1 MAKGEKEEAPI
12 DKRVQWLEQRII
24 TALKAKP
31 VDTRKL
37 IDNEDSRGQINEFL
51 DTADARHLYVYQSSS
66 GMLVARI
73 EPPEELKRKGI
84 YFSKTNREKISD
96 DQHMKEKIVFGDLCP
111 DALSGLNTMTRNVYA
126 QIIKR
131 EKRNVSQVPD
141 VAVAELMDDTNGLLA
156 QMLVT
161 LGLSQGKT
169 LLPMPP
175 VQLPSRVGDGPFDAE
190 FLYHLESSI
199 IAWTAQIRAAIDSS
213 PEEMFTDPSTGKA
226 THPGP
231 LDEIEFWKNKTDNLS
246 TLEEQLYSVKALK
259 ILIILKKTES
269 SYYVPFSQLMNELKE
284 ASAEARDNYR
294 FLKPIQ
300 PDFEA
305 MCPSFPGHTEFTQ
318 LATSGTFKR
327 LFHYLFLL
335 WTQSGFYNT
344 STRLV
349 VLLRLMCNDLI
360 GIATEHVNVEEFAKS
375 FEKKDAIGRLG
386 ETLAICGQFK
396 AAYFHYKSYVSTIAR
411 PWKFQNTAFF
421 SRLDVFLERC
431 HDLLDTM
438 ETAVLFDKMENIKV
452 GGSKSQI
459 HTREAEEIKAE
470 FDEAYLKFFGVEY
483 NLLDVD
489 ETRFD
494 TDYSNFR
501 ATIRELERRLGA
513 ILVTT
518 IDEAKA
524 ISEIF
529 KAVDTFDGFTDRTV
543 VQLEWFKK
551 QKAVLDSFHQDLL
564 VAQEAFYQGDSF
576 GSYPNIPPLAASVVR
591 CSALLDRINESYNRI
606 GELSPAI
613 LESESGKEAME
624 LYEKLRTALDTTI
637 KEKYEAWCAD
647 VGSISMDKLKLPLLE
662 IDRNNNLKVNF
673 DPALVKTL
681 REVYYLEVMNSFDSR
696 DRQKLDVPTDVQAVF
711 EKRETY
717 RSQTMKLDY
726 VSSTFNNFM
735 SSLRREDEMP
745 LIRAELDAFENTIQ
759 RGTTEVRWQDGSEVD
774 SFIDV
779 ALQKVSA
786 IDRVVVTFHTN
797 VQLMIDSLEEYRK
810 NDRFLPLN
818 RGEGMKTMSE
828 HELRKSLEDHI
839 KNRHRDITERGE
851 RIHELLRNSFQA
863 VNRLK
868 ESEGSP
874 PITEDCEAWK
884 KYVEYV
890 DKVLKKSIND
900 SVIYSLN
907 CLRNQLDPDWIV
919 DNEGIPLVEVRL
931 SLTKGSGGV
940 TPCSRYEPYIQGVE
954 QEDHS
959 VRKLLANLV
968 SGIEGGAELIK
979 PLISGENYS
988 TEVSNNDEVKRL
1000 KSEIDALLTQNYEA
1014 CEEYRRN
1021 FDEFKHLW
1029 ETDRKKA
1036 FTAFLEKDKVIK
1048 RRSSYS
1054 EEDLSKEV
1062 PQPSKEFFGVSLQD
1076 FDRAITD
1083 YERIGTRI
1091 NNTEERHVEGF
1102 VSIDVKPLRAALRD
1116 ICKKWKDMY
1125 SDYLMNKISTDLEN
1139 LYAFMKEADKGLD
1152 IEVLDGNVE
1161 SLKCAMRW
1169 IRDCR
1174 RKNEEIVGK
1183 DENPETGGMFP
1194 PIQAAIR
1201 MLKSHANTSAAAEVE
1216 LAKIERLDE
1225 LRKPAPDQ
1233 WIALNKKALNVRA
1246 QNSIVQDREAEK
1258 VKEQVLLF
1266 EERLRQEAQGF
1277 HQKRLFSYA
1286 IDQSIVYDEMDEVYH
1301 HFMEIEN
1308 EAKELQNLQELFDL
1322 TPAQFKEIR
1331 ECRHDLMMLKQVWDL
1346 NAHVMSQ
1353 FSDWMKS
1360 TFKNADVS
1368 LFEDE
1373 CKKLSKQLQQQPMKV
1388 KSWDCFKGVD
1398 EQVRNMRTS
1407 LPLCQ
1412 SLSSPSMR
1420 PRHWQL
1426 LVSTTKQP
1434 GSIDPEASD
1443 FTLEKLFALGLHKYS
1458 EEVAN
1463 IVEKADKELRIETNL
1478 SKIIGIWEKMIFTYS
1493 KDEDLDTYLL
1503 ESVDDVIE
1511 QLENDNNA
1519 LSSMLS
1525 DRFVEYFYEKVIL
1538 WQKNLGAV
1546 DTCTG
1551 KWMDIQRQWMNL
1563 YPIFVR
1569 SEDIKV
1575 QLPEDAKN
1583 FAEADRVFRLLMSK
1597 AHKYDNVIEV
1607 ICSDTLKKEL
1617 ERDEDLDQTLN
1628 YIQDILSQCEKALA
1642 DYLETKRKIFPRFF
1656 FVSATDLID
1665 ILSKGSDPRAVM
1677 VHMSKIIDSVDTF
1690 SFANNPNPLA
1700 GPKDT
1705 YEMISVQGEKVSL
1718 SEDYTCDG
1726 PVELWLDGLIIA
1738 MKKAMKKHIKEANAS
1753 YIEKPRNEWIYQYPC
1768 QAIIVASR
1776 IWFTTEVHQAFIQ
1789 IEEGN
1794 DLGMKD
1800 CLKNQKSQLDSLIKE
1815 VLVDRTSNERKMLVH
1830 LITIDVHNRDIVQAM
1845 VDERVDAVDAFS
1857 WQSQLRYYWD
1867 ETKGNEIRI
1876 ADAEFTNGYEYIG
1889 LCGCLVI
1896 TKLTDR
1902 CYITLTQA
1910 LRLKKGG
1917 APAGPAGTGKTET
1930 TKDLAR
1936 NMGIACYVF
1945 NCSDQMNYI
1954 TLGQIFKG
1962 LAMSGSWGCFDE
1974 FNRISIEVLSVV
1986 ATQVGSILNALKEQK
2001 QRFRFMDEEISIIP
2015 SVGMWITMNPGYAG
2029 RTELPENIKSLFRP
2043 CAMVVPDLKN
2053 ICEIMLAAE
2062 GFGDAKDL
2070 ALKFVTLYRLNKE
2083 LLSPQDHYDWGLRA
2097 VKSVL
2102 YIAGALKRGDP
2113 DIPERNVLMRAL
2125 RDTNMAK
2132 LSKDDVYV
2140 FMGLIRSLFP
2150 NLDVPKKDKP
2160 ELVAACKE
2168 VCREQGNLPGENDIF
2183 ILKCVQYE
2191 ELLHVRHSVFVL
2203 GPAGCGKTECWK
2215 CLQGALTKLHKD
2227 EWKAKA
2233 VSSCLNPK
2241 AITSNELYGF
2251 FTPNKEWRDGIL
2263 SCIFR
2268 DYALESK
2275 KRRNMKWIVLDGI
2288 IDAEWIES
2296 MNTVMDDNKMLTLVS
2311 NERIPLTDSMRMIF
2325 EVSHLR
2331 NASPATVSRAG
2342 VVFINESDLGWG
2354 PFKDKWI
2361 ATRDKREGTILDSL
2375 FDKYVPFVFEFW
2387 KRSMKPIVTLMDI
2400 NVIQTIC
2407 FILEGILGQM
2417 TNEEL
2422 SKHPNY
2428 FDVCEKYFVFAVIWA
2443 FGGPLPG
2450 HDGRIDAR
2458 MNFSN
2463 QWKKEFPNMKIS
2475 DSGSVFDFY
2484 IDKRKDENGV
2494 YQFEWKP
2501 WSELVQ
2507 PYVPDPDRQL
2517 SSVSVQTADSVRMSH
2532 LMSLLIDNAKSVMLV
2547 GTAGTGKTN
2556 LIMSKLRSLD
2566 NEHVLFRVISFN
2578 ARTSSSGLQAVME
2591 QSLEKRSGRTYG
2603 PFNRKKLVFFLDDM
2617 NMPAPDKYGT
2627 QEAIALL
2634 QQHVSYGFWY
2644 DRVKIIQ
2651 KEVVDLRY
2659 VGAMNPKSGTF
2670 TILDRLL
2677 RHFAVFSTNMPERA
2691 DLVSIY
2697 GQILQA
2703 HTHKFPRDIRDAMT
2717 TLVTNATIE
2726 LHNLVSKQ
2734 FFPTAIKFHYQ
2745 WNMREMFNIFQGLC
2759 KSNPKIHTTPM
2770 QFARLWVHE
2779 CNRTFRDRM
2788 SETDDMNRF
2797 DAVFLEVIGRAGF
2810 SDINPKELVQE
2821 PLLWAPFI
2829 TTPEGE
2835 ENVYDELTIDAAQSF
2850 LIKKLDEYNDNYA
2863 RMNLVLFN
2871 QAVEHLCRIARI
2883 TSNPRGN
2890 ALLVGVG
2897 GSGKQS
2903 LARLASFI
2911 NGHEIFQILVTS
2923 TYGIAEF
2930 RIDMQELYRKCG
2942 LKGYPYAFIITDTQI
2957 VTQDMLV
2964 YLNDMLASGNVP
2976 ELFNQD
2982 ERDGIVGSITN
2993 EVKAAGITDYSN
3005 PDVCW
3010 EYFIDKVRSHLHI
3023 ILCFSPVSKNFGAWC
3038 RQFPALANTTVIDWF
3053 LRWPEQALKSV
3064 ARRFLSEIE
3073 LGGTQMTN
3081 NIADFMA
3088 FCQDKVTETCEEY
3101 YLQEKRRAYTTPKS
3115 FLELIAF
3122 YKELLSKKR
3131 DDLNDRTQRLVSG
3144 IDKIKEAGVQVA
3156 ALQEVLQRESVEVEE
3171 ARQKTAALM
3180 ETVGREKAIVEEQS
3194 AIAAKEEEKTNKI
3207 VAEVE
3212 LFESQCAEDLA
3223 KAKPL
3228 VEEALAA
3235 LDTLDKASISEL
3247 KNLGK
3252 PPVDVQM
3259 VAICVRVL
3267 TSNPRAIPS
3276 VKNRTWAECK
3286 KMMNQVDRFLAEL
3299 KGFDVNNIPQICID
3313 QIQMYITNPAFDP
3326 ENIKTKSFAAAG
3338 LCKWAVGINKY
3349 HLVRCEV
3356 RPKEER
3362 LAEAQERLQQS
3373 KAALKKIQDKV
3384 ADLNA
3389 KLEALISQYNDAVD
3403 AANAIEQ
3410 KAKKTQLKMDLAQR
3424 LVTGLS
3430 DESVRW
3436 GNTIQELK
3444 NASDLLIGDVL
3455 LGASFV
3461 SYIGPFSKAF
3471 RERIVLEDW
3480 IPKVKELEIPMTE
3493 NLDITMNVLTSEAA
3507 VASWNNEGLPSDR
3520 ISTEN
3525 GAIVTNC
3532 TRWPLLIDPQLQ
3544 GIKWIRTREE
3554 KNGLKVI
3561 QTSQKTW
3568 QRSLQTCIEEGLPC
3582 VIEALGEFIE
3592 PVLDGVLSRQTF
3604 KKGGHQFIKLGATEV
3619 EYNNNFR
3626 LFLQTKLGNPS
3637 YGPEVNAQTT
3647 LINFM
3652 VTEVGLEDQLLAVVV
3667 NQERPDLEKKRG
3679 TLLRQMNTMTIE
3691 LQKCEDGLLYELT
3704 NATGDILENVALIEN
3719 LENTKKKA
3727 KEINISFAQ
3736 AVATQK
3742 DIAQNRLTYTQVAVR
3757 GALLFFQI
3765 DQLWKIDHMY
3775 QYSLEAFMVV
3785 FNKALMKATQPE
3797 DKKDVAKRVEN
3808 VLQSIMETVFAY
3820 VSRGLFERHKLILSS
3835 LLTFAI
3841 LQRQGDIDVKQ
3852 LDFLL
3857 RGKKK
3862 LGVPRPETVVEWCPE
3877 PNWAAVQ
3884 ALADVEGSTP
3894 PFNYLPNDM
3903 AENNRWKQW
3912 TETEKPELEKMPSE
3926 WKNLT
3931 QFQRLLVLRCLRP
3944 DRLTSA
3950 LETFV
3955 CDSLGRFF
3963 VSDQTVDI
3971 SVSIRESTTTTPLFF
3986 ILSPGVDPVRAVEEA
4001 GRKMGYTYDNERLY
4015 NVSLGQGQEIV
4026 ADRALEKCFLQGGW
4040 ALLNNIHLVQKWLLT
4055 LERRLDSY
4063 AEIYTRMAQLRKE
4076 RDEKRAAAKKVMDEN
4091 DNEDDAGD
4099 EENKSLNENHSMETS
4114 GTLEK
4119 TGEDVGKDDGNELKS
4134 PVDENAEGV
4143 NEGENNNN
4151 DDDDDDIPFE
4161 GPKGHPEFRVFLS
4174 AEPSDVI
4181 PIGVLQRSIK
4191 LTSEPPTGIR
4201 SNIVRAMTNFSDEP
4215 WEKSAKPTEYRCIMF
4230 SMCFFHS
4237 VVVERKKFGPQ
4248 GWNRVYPFNTGDLT
4262 TCMEVAANYIEDRPK
4277 VPWED
4282 LRYVFGEIMYGGH
4295 ITDDWDR
4302 VLCMA
4307 YLRTYLVPDCC
4318 DGLQLAPG
4326 IEVPSPM
4333 SYNEYMDW
4341 LTNAEDF
4348 PAESPLL
4355 FGLHPNA
4362 EINYRTVQADV
4373 LFRTINELQPKQHTG
4388 GDMLSPQEVVQ
4399 QKIDELRERLPEP
4412 HNLQDLAERLEDERT
4427 PQQHVFYQECER
4439 MNLLI
4444 SVLKS
4449 TLEELDLGLKGA
4461 LSMTAAMQLLF
4472 DEIYLDKLPAVWEKV
4487 SFMSL
4492 RALGSWME
4500 NFLVRNDQLM
4510 GWTGELQTPKVT
4522 NIALFFNPMSFLTAI
4537 MQTTSITN
4545 SFDLDQMALVV
4556 DVLKKS
4562 ADQIETSARDGC
4574 HISGL
4579 SMEGARWDTA
4589 SACLDESR
4597 MKELYPKMPIMTVRS
4612 LPLSKIDRRDQYECP
4627 VYKTQQRGPGFVVGF
4642 WLKTKQPAK
4651 KWTIAGVG
4659 LILDVVE

>member
-1 MAKGEKEEAPI
+1 MGKNEKEEAPI
-12 DKRVQWLEQRII
+12 DKRMQWLEQRII
-24 TALKAKP
+24 TAIKAKP

-37 IDNEDSRGQINEFL
+37 LDNEDSRAQISEFL
-51 DTADARHLYVYQSSS
+51 DTADARHLYVYQMPS
-66 GMLVARI
+66 GTLTARI
-73 EPPEELKRKGI
+73 DPPEELRKKGI
-84 YFSKTNREKISD
+84 YFTKTKRERIND
-96 DQHMKEKIVFGDLCP
+96 DQHMKTTVVFGDLSP
-111 DALSGLNTMTRNVYA
+111 DTLSGLNAMTRNVYA
-126 QIIKR
+126 QLIKR
-131 EKRNVSQVPD
+131 EKKNVSQVPD
-141 VAVAELMDDTNGLLA
+141 VSVAELMDDTNGLLA

-169 LLPMPP
+169 LLPLPP
-175 VQLPSRVGDGPFDAE
+175 VQLPSRVSDGPFEAE
-190 FLYHLESSI
+190 FIYCLESSI
-199 IAWTAQIRAAIDSS
+199 MAWTTQIRAAISSS
-213 PEEMFTDPSTGKA
+213 PEEMTESNAIKDMP
-226 THPGP
+226 PGP
-231 LDEIEFWKNKTDNLS
+231 LDEIAFWKSKAENLAN
-246 TLEEQLYSVKALK
+246 LEEQLYSVRAIKIFVILQKA
-259 ILIILKKTES
+259 ES
-269 SYYVPFSQLMNELKE
+269 SYYGPFAQLIDELKE
-284 ASAEARDNYR
+284 AAAEARDNYR
-294 FLKPIQ
+294 FLKPIE
-300 PDFEA
+300 PEFEA
-305 MCPSFPGHTEFTQ
+305 MCPSFPGHVEFTQ
-318 LATSGTFKR
+318 LASGGTFKR
-327 LFHYLFLL
+327 LFHYLYLL

-344 STRLV
+344 PMRLV
-349 VLLRLMCNDLI
+349 VLLRFICNDLI
-360 GIATEHVNVEEFAKS
+360 GMAAEHVNIEEFSKNV
-375 FEKKDAIGRLG
+375 EKKDALTRLG
-386 ETLAICGQFK
+386 ETLAVCGQFK
-396 AAYFHYKSYVSTIAR
+396 AAYFHHKAYASTLAR

-431 HDLLDTM
+431 HDILDAM
-438 ETAVLFDKMENIKV
+438 EVAVLFDRMENIKV
-452 GGSKSQI
+452 GGTKSQM
-459 HTREAEEIKAE
+459 HTKKAEEIKVE
-470 FDEAYLKFFGVEY
+470 FDEAYMKFFGVEY
-483 NLLDVD
+483 DLLDVD
-489 ETRFD
+489 DPHFD
-494 TDYSNFR
+494 ADYAHFR

-524 ISEIF
+524 ISEVF
-529 KAVDTFDGFTDRTV
+529 KAVDTFDGFTDHAV
-543 VQLEWFKK
+543 LQLEWSKK
-551 QKAVLDSFHQDLL
+551 QKTVLEAFREDLL
-564 VAQEAFYQGDSF
+564 SVQEVFYQGESTV
-576 GSYPNIPPLAASVVR
+576 SYPNIPPLAAAVVR
-591 CSALLDRINESYNRI
+591 CSALLARINESHSRVI
-606 GELSPAI
+606 ELSQA
-613 LESESGKEAME
+613 LLDSEFGKETMK
-624 LYEKLRTALDTTI
+624 LYEKLSFALSNTI
-637 KEKYEAWCAD
+637 REKYEAWCTD
-647 VGSISMDKLKLPLLE
+647 VGSISVDKLKLPLLVMDE
-662 IDRNNNLKVNF
+662 NNNLKVNF

-696 DRQKLDVPTDVQAVF
+696 DYQKLEVPADVQAVF

-717 RSQTMKLDY
+717 RSQTMKLEY
-726 VSSTFNNFM
+726 VSSTFNSFM
-735 SSLRREDEMP
+735 STLRWEDERP
-745 LIRAELDAFENTIQ
+745 LLQEEIDGFENIIQ
-759 RGTTEVRWQDGSEVD
+759 RGTNQVRWQDSDDVD
-774 SFIDV
+774 SFIEV
-779 ALQKVSA
+779 ALQKVNA
-786 IDRVVVTFHTN
+786 INCVVMAFHTN
-797 VQLMIDSLEEYRK
+797 LQRMVDLLEEHRK
-810 NDRFLPLN
+810 DDKFFPLN
-818 RGEGMKTMSE
+818 RADGAKTLTA
-828 HELRKSLEDHI
+828 HELWKSLDEHI
-839 KNRHRDITERGE
+839 KHRHCDIEERGKQ
-851 RIHELLRNSFQA
+851 IHALLHDSFLA
-863 VNRLK
+863 VNALK
-868 ESEGSP
+868 QSEGAP
-874 PITEDCEAWK
+874 PITEDCEAWVA
-884 KYVEYV
+884 YVNYV
-890 DKVLKKSIND
+890 DATLKKVIIN
-900 SVIYSLN
+900 SALYSLN
-907 CLRNQLDPDWIV
+907 CLRNQVDPEWIA
-919 DNEGIPLVEVRL
+919 DNEGIPLLEVRL
-931 SLTKGSGGV
+931 CLTKPTAGV
-940 TPCSRYEPYIQGVE
+940 TPCSRYEPHIRGATE
-954 QEDHS
+954 TEHS
-959 VRKLLANLV
+959 VHRLINTAISN
-968 SGIEGGAELIK
+968 IESAAGLIK
-979 PLISGENYS
+979 PLIEGQSYA
-988 TEVSNNDEVKRL
+988 TEVSNSDEVKRV
-1000 KSEIDALLTQNYEA
+1000 KCEIEALASQNYEE
-1014 CEEYRRN
+1014 CEEYRHT
-1021 FDEFKHLW
+1021 FDEFRHLW

-1036 FTAFLEKDKVIK
+1036 FTAFLEKGKVV
-1048 RRSSYS
+1048 RRRTSYT
-1054 EEDLSKEV
+1054 EEDIAKE
-1062 PQPSKEFFGVSLQD
+1062 PPPTTSGEYFGVSLQE
-1076 FDRAITD
+1076 FDRSITD
-1083 YERIGTRI
+1083 YERISARI
-1091 NNTEERHVEGF
+1091 NNTEERHIVSF

-1116 ICKKWKDMY
+1116 ISKKWKDMF
-1125 SDYLMNKISTDLEN
+1125 SEYLMNKISTDLEG
-1139 LYAFMKEADKGLD
+1139 LYKFMNEADQGLD
-1152 IEVLDGNVE
+1152 IEVLDGNIE
-1161 SLKCAMRW
+1161 SLKCVMRW

-1174 RKNEEIVGK
+1174 RRNKVVMGE
-1183 DENPETGGMFP
+1183 DENSETGGMFP

-1201 MLKSHANTSAAAEVE
+1201 MLKSHANASSSLEVE
-1216 LAKIERLDE
+1216 LAKIEELDE
-1225 LRKPAPDQ
+1225 LRKPATEQ
-1233 WIALNKKALNVRA
+1233 WVALNKKALNVRA

-1258 VKEQVLLF
+1258 VKEQVVLF
-1266 EERLRQEAQGF
+1266 EKKLREEAQEF
-1277 HQKRLFSYA
+1277 KQKKLFGYPV
-1286 IDQSIVYDEMDEVYH
+1286 DRRTVYDDLDDVYK
-1301 HFMEIEN
+1301 HFTGIEN

-1322 TPAQFKEIR
+1322 TSSQFKEIR
-1331 ECRHDLMMLKQVWDL
+1331 ECRHELMMLKQVWDL
-1346 NAHVMSQ
+1346 NEHVMSQ

-1420 PRHWQL
+1420 LRHWQL
-1426 LVSTTKQP
+1426 LVTTTKQP
-1434 GSIDPEASD
+1434 GNIDPEAGD
-1443 FTLEKLFALGLHKYS
+1443 FTLEKLFALGLHKFS

-1478 SKIIGIWEKMIFTYS
+1478 NKIIDIWDKMVFTYTL
-1493 KDEDLDTYLL
+1493 DEDLNTYLL
-1503 ESVDDVIE
+1503 GSVDDVVE

-1525 DRFVEYFYEKVIL
+1525 DRFVEYFYDKVIH

-1551 KWMDIQRQWMNL
+1551 KWVEIQRQWMNL
-1563 YPIFVR
+1563 FPIFIR
-1569 SEDIKV
+1569 SADIKE
-1575 QLPEDAKN
+1575 QLPEETNN
-1583 FAEADRVFRLLMSK
+1583 FAEADRVFRALMSK
-1597 AHKYDNVIEV
+1597 AHKYTNVIEV
-1607 ICSDTLKKEL
+1607 ICSDVLKTDMG
-1617 ERDEDLDQTLN
+1617 RDEELDSTLN
-1628 YIQDILSQCEKALA
+1628 YIQDILAKCEKALA

-1665 ILSKGSDPRAVM
+1665 ILSKGSDPKAVM
-1677 VHMSKIIDSVDTF
+1677 AHMSKIIDAVDTF
-1690 SFANNPNPLA
+1690 TFRNDSDPHADV
-1700 GPKDT
+1700 KDT
-1705 YEMISVQGEKVSL
+1705 YGMISVQGETVSL
-1718 SEDYTCDG
+1718 AEDYTCEG
-1726 PVELWLDGLIIA
+1726 PVEVWLNGIVGA
-1738 MKKAMKKHIKEANAS
+1738 MKKAVRKHIKEANTS

-1800 CLKNQKSQLDSLIKE
+1800 CLKNQKNQLDSLIKE
-1815 VLVDRTSNERKMLVH
+1815 VLIDRTSNERKMLVH
-1830 LITIDVHNRDIVQAM
+1830 LITIDVHNRDIVQSM
-1845 VDERVDAVDAFS
+1845 VDERTDAVDAFI

-1867 ETKGNEIRI
+1867 EARGNEIRI
-1876 ADAEFTNGYEYIG
+1876 ADAEFINGYEYIG

-2001 QRFRFMDEEISIIP
+2001 QRFRFMDEEISLIP

-2113 DIPERNVLMRAL
+2113 DVPERNVLMRAL

-2150 NLDVPKKDKP
+2150 NLEVPKKNKP
-2160 ELVAACKE
+2160 DLVAACKE

-2203 GPAGCGKTECWK
+2203 GPAGCGKTECWR

-2241 AITSNELYGF
+2241 AITSNELYGY

-2263 SCIFR
+2263 SSIFR
-2268 DYALESK
+2268 EYALESK
-2275 KRRNMKWIVLDGI
+2275 KKRNMKWMVLDGI

-2342 VVFINESDLGWG
+2342 VVFINESDLSWG

-2361 ATRDKREGTILDSL
+2361 ATRDKREGTMFDSL

-2387 KRSMKPIVTLMDI
+2387 KRSMRPIVSIMDI
-2400 NVIQTIC
+2400 NVVQTIC
-2407 FILEGILGQM
+2407 FILEGIFAQM
-2417 TNEEL
+2417 PQEEL
-2422 SKHPNY
+2422 FKHPNI
-2428 FDVCEKYFVFAVIWA
+2428 FEVHEKYFVFAVIWA

-2450 HDGRIDAR
+2450 SDGRIDMR

-2475 DSGSVFDFY
+2475 DVGSVFDFY
-2484 IDKRKDENGV
+2484 VDKIKDENGIFQ
-2494 YQFEWKP
+2494 YEWRP
-2501 WSELVQ
+2501 WSDLVQ

-2517 SSVSVQTADSVRMSH
+2517 STVSVQTADGVRMSH
-2532 LMSLLIDNAKSVMLV
+2532 LMSLLVDNAKSVMLV

-2566 NEHVLFRVISFN
+2566 SEHVLFRVISFN

-2603 PFNRKKLVFFLDDM
+2603 PFNRKKLVFFMDDM
-2617 NMPAPDKYGT
+2617 NMPALDKYGT

-2634 QQHVSYGFWY
+2634 QQHVNYGFWY

-2677 RHFAVFSTNMPERA
+2677 RHFAVFSTNMPERT
-2691 DLVSIY
+2691 DLISIY

-2703 HTHKFPRDIRDAMT
+2703 HTRKFTRDIRDTMT
-2717 TLVTNATIE
+2717 TLITNATIE
-2726 LHNLVSKQ
+2726 LHYLVSKQ

-2759 KSNPKIHTTPM
+2759 KSHPKLHTTTG

-2788 SETDDMNRF
+2788 A
-2797 DAVFLEVIGRAGF
+2797 DAGDLARYHTLLFEVIGRAGF
-2810 SDINPKELVQE
+2810 PDCNPKELSQE
-2821 PLLWAPFI
+2821 SSLWGPFH

-2835 ENVYDELTIDAAQSF
+2835 ENVYEEAALDAVQSF
-2850 LIKKLDEYNDNYA
+2850 LVKKLDEYNDNYA
-2863 RMNLVLFN
+2863 RMDLVLFN
-2871 QAVEHLCRIARI
+2871 QAVEHICRIARI

-2903 LARLASFI
+2903 LARLSSFI
-2911 NGHEIFQILVTS
+2911 NGHDIFQILVTS
-2923 TYGIAEF
+2923 SYGIADF
-2930 RIDMQELYRKCG
+2930 RTDMQELYRKCG
-2942 LKGYPYAFIITDTQI
+2942 LKGYPFAFIITDTQI
-2957 VTQDMLV
+2957 VSQDMLV
-2964 YLNDMLASGNVP
+2964 YLNDMLSSGNVP

-2982 ERDGIVGSITN
+2982 ERDGVISSIMN
-2993 EVKAAGITDYSN
+2993 EVKAVGYTDYSN

-3010 EYFIDKVRSHLHI
+3010 EYFINKVRTNLHI
-3023 ILCFSPVSKNFGAWC
+3023 ILCFSPVSKNFATWC

-3053 LRWPEQALKSV
+3053 LRWPEEALRSV

-3073 LGGTQMTN
+3073 LGSPEVTQ

-3088 FCQDKVTETCEEY
+3088 FCQEKVTATCEEY
-3101 YLQEKRRAYTTPKS
+3101 LLQEKRHAYTTPKS

-3122 YKELLSKKR
+3122 YKELLRKKR
-3131 DDLNDRTQRLVSG
+3131 DDLNDREGRLVSG
-3144 IDKIKEAGVQVA
+3144 IAKIKEAGTQVA

-3180 ETVGREKAIVEEQS
+3180 ETVGREKTIVEEQG

-3207 VAEVE
+3207 VAEVGV
-3212 LFESQCAEDLA
+3212 FESQCAEDLA

-3235 LDTLDKASISEL
+3235 LDTLDKASIAEL

-3299 KGFDVNNIPQICID
+3299 KGFDVNNIPQVCID
-3313 QIQMYITNPAFDP
+3313 QIQIYITNPGFDP
-3326 ENIKTKSFAAAG
+3326 EKIKTKSFAAAG
-3338 LCKWAVGINKY
+3338 LCKWAIGINKY

-3362 LAEAQERLQQS
+3362 LAEAQERLHQS
-3373 KAALKKIQDKV
+3373 KSALKKIQDKV

-3389 KLEALISQYNDAVD
+3389 KLGALISQYNDAVE

-3424 LVTGLS
+3424 LVSGLS
-3430 DESVRW
+3430 DETVRW
-3436 GNTIQELK
+3436 GNTIEQLQV
-3444 NASDLLIGDVL
+3444 ASKLLVGDVL

-3471 RERIVLEDW
+3471 RERIVTEDW
-3480 IPKVKELEIPMTE
+3480 VPKVKELGIPMTE
-3493 NLDITMNVLTSEAA
+3493 NLDITMNVLTTEAT
-3507 VASWNNEGLPSDR
+3507 VASWNNEGLPSDMV
-3520 ISTEN
+3520 STEN
-3525 GAIVTNC
+3525 GAILTNC

-3561 QTSQKTW
+3561 QTTQKGW
-3568 QRSLQTCIEEGLPC
+3568 QRTLQTCIEEGLPC
-3582 VIEALGEFIE
+3582 VIESLGEFIE

-3604 KKGGHQFIKLGATEV
+3604 KKGGRVYIKLGATEV
-3619 EYNNNFR
+3619 EYNNKFR
-3626 LFLQTKLGNPS
+3626 LVLQTKLGNPA

-3652 VTEVGLEDQLLAVVV
+3652 VTEAGLEDQLLAVVV

-3691 LQKCEDGLLYELT
+3691 LQNCEDGLLYELT
-3704 NATGDILENVALIEN
+3704 NAKGDILENAVLIEN

-3742 DIAQNRLTYTQVAVR
+3742 DIAQNRLTYTSVAVR

-3785 FNKALMKATQPE
+3785 FNKALKKAVHPE
-3797 DKKDVAKRVEN
+3797 EKRDVKARVEN
-3808 VLQSIMETVFAY
+3808 VLQSIMECVFAY

-3841 LQRQGDIDVKQ
+3841 LQRHGGIDVKQ

-3862 LGVPRPETVVEWCPE
+3862 LGVPRPETVLEWCPE

-3884 ALADVEGSTP
+3884 ALADVEGSVP
-3894 PFNYLPNDM
+3894 PFNILPSDM
-3903 AENNRWKQW
+3903 AESNRWRQW

-3944 DRLTSA
+3944 DRLTAA

-3955 CDSLGRFF
+3955 CDSIGRFF

-3971 SVSIRESTTTTPLFF
+3971 SVSISESTTTTPLFF

-4001 GRKMGYTYDNERLY
+4001 GRKLGYTYDNEKLY

-4026 ADRALEKCFLQGGW
+4026 ADRALEKCFLEGGW
-4040 ALLNNIHLVQKWLLT
+4040 ALLNNIHLVQKWLQT
-4055 LERRLDSY
+4055 LERRLDNY
-4063 AEIYTRMAQLRKE
+4063 AEIYTRVAQQKKE
-4076 RDEKRAAAKKVMDEN
+4076 RDEKRAAANKILHQPDVDGELADKLSSREN
-4091 DNEDDAGD
+4091 SRSSIPEGSLVGEEELEVSTRDGD
-4099 EENKSLNENHSMETS
+4099 EESQKGEADVSNDEAQNE
-4114 GTLEK
+4114 
-4119 TGEDVGKDDGNELKS
+4119 
-4134 PVDENAEGV
+4134 DE
-4143 NEGENNNN
+4143 
-4151 DDDDDDIPFE
+4151 DDDDDIPFE

-4181 PIGVLQRSIK
+4181 PIGILQRSIK

-4201 SNIVRAMTNFSDEP
+4201 SNIVRAMTNFNDEP
-4215 WEKSAKPTEYRCIMF
+4215 WERSAKPMEFRCIMF

-4237 VVVERKKFGPQ
+4237 VVVERKKFGPL
-4248 GWNRVYPFNTGDLT
+4248 GWNRVYPFNAGDLT

-4307 YLRTYLVPDCC
+4307 YLRTFVVPECFDN
-4318 DGLQLAPG
+4318 LQLAPG
-4326 IEVPSPM
+4326 LEVPAPM

-4341 LTNAEDF
+4341 LINREDF
-4348 PAESPLL
+4348 PQESPLL

-4388 GDMLSPQEVVQ
+4388 GDMLSAQDVVQ

-4444 SVLKS
+4444 IVLKT

-4461 LSMTAAMQLLF
+4461 LSMSAAMQVLF
-4472 DEIYLDKLPAVWEKV
+4472 DEIFLDKLPAAWEKV
-4487 SFMSL
+4487 SFLSL
-4492 RALGSWME
+4492 RALGSWLE
-4500 NFLVRNDQLM
+4500 NFLVRNDQLVN
-4510 GWTGELQTPKVT
+4510 WTGELQTPRVT

-4537 MQTTSITN
+4537 MQTTSMIN
-4545 SFDLDQMALVV
+4545 SFDLDQMSLVI

-4574 HISGL
+4574 HVTGL
-4579 SMEGARWDTA
+4579 SMEGARWDTGL
-4589 SACLDESR
+4589 ACIEESR

-4612 LPLSKIDRRDQYECP
+4612 LPLAKIDRRDQYECP

-4642 WLKTKQPAK
+4642 WLRTKQPAR